1 MCNAINYNV
10 IFIDEIHFNVMKMI
24 LIYYW
29 MTMKYLFYYCD
40 VNCCYYVVCAAVN
53 LSICMMDR

>member
-10 IFIDEIHFNVMKMI
+10 IFRNEIYSNVMTIM

-40 VNCCYYVVCAAVN
+40 VNWCYYVVCAAMN
-53 LSICMMDR
+53 LRICSMIR